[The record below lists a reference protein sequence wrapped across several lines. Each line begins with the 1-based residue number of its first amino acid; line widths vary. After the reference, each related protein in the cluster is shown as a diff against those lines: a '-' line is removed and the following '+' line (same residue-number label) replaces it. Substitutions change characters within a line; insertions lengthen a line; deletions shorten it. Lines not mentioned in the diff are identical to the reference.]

1 MLVKRVFRKCWK
13 VFIIDFVFIAHFDSS
28 SNASN
33 TFNRGFDSQ
42 IWKTKTIHVGAW
54 KKINKWSYLA
64 VNDLVKR
71 LNYRIYTTHKK
82 EKITPKF
89 STENLFG
96 KSLLMT
102 VQHEKNATRRKCSMK
117 REEHKKSSVIIM
129 QYEKKSNMKI
139 VQHGKR
145 ATWKECNTKKVQ
157 HGNSKT
163 WKECNP

>member
-1 MLVKRVFRKCWK
+1 MLFKRVFRKYWK
-13 VFIIDFVFIAHFDSS
+13 VLIIDFVFIAHFDSS

-64 VNDLVKR
+64 VNDLVKF
-71 LNYRIYTTHKK
+71 LNYRIYTTHEK

-117 REEHKKSSVIIM
+117 RVEHKKSSVM
-129 QYEKKSNMKI
+129 TKYEKCTKKEQRENSTTRDKSNMKRM
-139 VQHGKR
+139 Q
-145 ATWKECNTKKVQ
+145 
-157 HGNSKT
+157 
-163 WKECNP
+163 